1 MRAEPTLKQNTG
13 SNMYRIYR
21 NNGNETV
28 NSFSLDSR
36 GTNKIMSATATA
48 SGGTGGQIGEIQ
60 TMDGTAFVAY
70 DAEL

>member
-1 MRAEPTLKQNTG
+1 
-13 SNMYRIYR
+13 
-21 NNGNETV
+21 
-28 NSFSLDSR
+28 
-36 GTNKIMSATATA
+36 MSATATA